1 MEQPQTWREF
11 LGQHLSDPQE
21 RQRIADA
28 MGVNPITLVRWSNGE
43 SKPRLKS
50 LQRLLDILPQHHGL
64 LHHLIEEE
72 FKDFSSFVNQ
82 ETHQEASLTIPTE
95 LFTRVLHTITTLPK
109 SLLFSSTSDFIL
121 QQAINQLDPQR
132 LGLTIIVACCM
143 PLSSNG
149 KVQSLRE
156 RVGRGTPPWA
166 VSVEQQALLL
176 GAESLAGHV
185 VSSCRIETNLHLK
198 DDSGTAPGYRGK
210 WEESAVAVPILHLG
224 KIAGSLLVSSS
235 QPDYFTPERCALIE
249 QYAELLFIVFDPED
263 FYELAQIELRVMP
276 SPEIQSPHFATFR
289 ERLMQT
295 MRQAQKDQQP
305 MTLVQAEQVVW
316 HQIEQKLLQQLSQHI
331 NGFGEFSKKEF

>member
-28 MGVNPITLVRWSNGE
+28 IGVNPITLIRWSNDE

-50 LQRLLDILPQHHGL
+50 LQRLLAILPQHHDL
-64 LHHLIEEE
+64 LQRLIEEE
-72 FKDFSSFVNQ
+72 FKDFSSLVNQ
-82 ETHQEASLTIPTE
+82 ETHKQTSLSIPPE
-95 LFTRVLHTITTLPK
+95 LFARVLHTVTTLPK
-109 SLLFSSTSDFIL
+109 SLLFSSISDLIL

-132 LGLTIIVACCM
+132 LGLAVIIACCM
-143 PLSSNG
+143 PPSVNG

-166 VSVEQQALLL
+166 SSLEQQGLLL

-185 VSSCRIETNLHLK
+185 VSFCRIESNLRLK
-198 DDSGTAPGYRGK
+198 DDSGTAPGYRGP
-210 WEESAVAVPILHLG
+210 WEESATAIPILHLG

-235 QPDYFTPERCALIE
+235 QPDYFTSERCALIG
-249 QYAELLFIVFDPED
+249 QYAELLFVVFDPED
-263 FYELAQIELRVMP
+263 FYEPAQIELKVMP
-276 SPEIQSPHFATFR
+276 SPDIQFPHFATFR
-289 ERLMQT
+289 EQLMQT

-316 HQIEQKLLQQLSQHI
+316 RQIEQDLLQQLSSSI
-331 NGFGEFSKKEF
+331 S